1 MYKVEGNFGK
11 RRRFE
16 HLVGPRRSVP
26 EGVSHA
32 CVGSERHY
40 RRSNEENQRGNSSA
54 PETTTMIQSQKK
66 FGQVGQREE
75 KGQAPHGNAVIMKKC
90 ET

>member
-1 MYKVEGNFGK
+1 MGRGGG
-11 RRRFE
+11 FE
-16 HLVGPRRSVP
+16 QLVGPRRSMP
-26 EGVSHA
+26 ECVSHA

-40 RRSNEENQRGNSSA
+40 RRSNRENQRGNSSA

-75 KGQAPHGNAVIMKKC
+75 KGQAPHGNAVIMRKC
-90 ET
+90 KT